1 MGKISMFF
9 LLFATQKSSEIA
21 SLKNVYFLGLTYE
34 QISGEYCNLGH
45 FGWIFLQFVWYRPN
59 QPMNFSGEP
68 SSRYHTADSG
78 RLPTQ
83 HLTRKGDKHNME
95 WHPQASGSCK
105 KPWANLPKQ
114 PL

>member
-1 MGKISMFF
+1 MNKFQVNTVIFAILGGFF
-9 LLFATQKSSEIA
+9 RHLF
-21 SLKNVYFLGLTYE
+21 G
-34 QISGEYCNLGH
+34 
-45 FGWIFLQFVWYRPN
+45 YRPN
-59 QPMNFSGEP
+59 QRDDFFGEIW

-105 KPWANLPKQ
+105 KPANLPK
-114 PL
+114 